1 MSSLESVFAGIQIKN
16 PIVVAAGPWSRNGA
30 AIQKSIDAGAA
41 VVVTETI
48 TLEEAANQPSPH
60 LFLGKKPEQMFNT
73 TRFSDMSLEQWE
85 QEMECLQKKDSKI
98 IASIYGR
105 SPSEISYL
113 AGKVECM
120 GVDAI
125 EITLSAPV
133 GIRNRTSN
141 SNPQEIHDYVR
152 AAVEATE
159 IPVFVK
165 LSYEAATSRAVI
177 EALEQAG
184 AHGVTAINSMKG
196 LKGVDLENHQ
206 VYMSSYAG
214 YSGEPIRPMALATVA
229 TLKQLTNLPV
239 CGCGGVQSAEDALE
253 FLMLGAGAVEIASV
267 ILREGYGAISR
278 ILQELGQW
286 LEAHPYDV
294 VDEIVGLAL
303 DSISPFEE
311 VSPCQ
316 LKAHLAGICDGCGS
330 CVPACIYDAL
340 SCTDGTVTILPEK
353 CTGCGMCVE
362 LCPHKALQLGWQ

>member
-1 MSSLESVFAGIQIKN
+1 MSFLATEFAGIPIKN

-30 AIQKSIDAGAA
+30 AIQKAIDAGAA

-60 LFLGKKPEQMFNT
+60 LFLGMKPEQMFNT

-85 QEMECLQKKDSKI
+85 QDLERLQKKDCKI
-98 IASIYGR
+98 IASICGT
-105 SPSEISYL
+105 SPSEVSYL
-113 AGKVECM
+113 AGKVERM

-141 SNPQEIHDYVR
+141 SNPQEIHEVVR

-165 LSYEAATSRAVI
+165 LSYEAATSPAVI

-184 AHGVTAINSMKG
+184 AHGVTAINSLKG
-196 LKGVDLENHQ
+196 LKGVDLENHR

-214 YSGEPIRPMALATVA
+214 YSGEPIKPMALATVA
-229 TLKQLTNLPV
+229 TLKQLTHLPV
-239 CGCGGVQSAEDALE
+239 CGCGGVQKAEDVLE

-267 ILREGYGAISR
+267 ILREGYGVIETMLR
-278 ILQELGQW
+278 DLNRW
-286 LEAHPYDV
+286 LDDHQYDG
-294 VDEIVGLAL
+294 VDNVVGLAL
-303 DSISPFEE
+303 DTISPFEE
-311 VSPCQ
+311 VAPGQ
-316 LKAHLAGICDGCGS
+316 LTARLAGECDGCGI

-340 SCTDGTVTILPEK
+340 VCETGTVSFVPGK

-362 LCPHKALQLGWQ
+362 LCPRRALQLGW

>member
-1 MSSLESVFAGIQIKN
+1 MAILATEFAGIPLKN

-30 AIQKSIDAGAA
+30 AIQKAIDAGAA

-48 TLEEAANQPSPH
+48 TLEEAVNQPSPH
-60 LFLGKKPEQMFNT
+60 LSLGRKAEQMFNT
-73 TRFSDMSLEQWE
+73 TRFSDLSLEQWE
-85 QEMECLQKKDSKI
+85 QDLECVQKKDSKI
-98 IASIYGR
+98 VASIYGT

-113 AGKVECM
+113 AGKVERM

-125 EITLSAPV
+125 EMTLSAPG

-141 SNPQEIHDYVR
+141 SNPREILDLVR

-165 LSYEAATSRAVI
+165 LSYEAATAPAVI

-196 LKGVDLENHQ
+196 LKGVDLEHHR
-206 VYMSSYAG
+206 VYLSSYAG
-214 YSGEPIRPMALATVA
+214 YSGEPIKPMALATVA
-229 TLKQLTNLPV
+229 TLKQLTQLPV
-239 CGCGGVQSAEDALE
+239 CGCGGVQTAEDVLE

-267 ILREGYGAISR
+267 ILREGYGVIEK
-278 ILQELGQW
+278 ILQDLDRW
-286 LEAHPYDV
+286 LDGHRYGAADQV
-294 VDEIVGLAL
+294 VGLAL
-303 DSISPFEE
+303 DTISPFEE

-316 LKAHLAGICDGCGS
+316 LKARLVGSCDGCGI

-340 SCTDGTVTILPEK
+340 VCESGTVSILHEN

-362 LCPHKALQLGWQ
+362 LCPRKAMQLGW

>member
-1 MSSLESVFAGIQIKN
+1 MSSLATEFAGLPIKN

-60 LFLGKKPEQMFNT
+60 LFLGTKPEQMFNT
-73 TRFSDMSLEQWE
+73 TRFSDQPLEQWE
-85 QEMECLQKKDSKI
+85 QDLECIQKKDCKI
-98 IASIYGR
+98 IASICGR

-125 EITLSAPV
+125 EVTLSAPV
-133 GIRNRTSN
+133 GIRNLTSN

-165 LSYEAATSRAVI
+165 LSYEAAMSRAVI

-196 LKGVDLENHQ
+196 LKGVDLETHR

-214 YSGEPIRPMALATVA
+214 YSGEPIKPMALATVA
-229 TLKQLTNLPV
+229 TLKQLSHLPV
-239 CGCGGVQSAEDALE
+239 CGCGGVQTAEDALE
-253 FLMLGAGAVEIASV
+253 FMMLGAGAVEIASV
-267 ILREGYGAISR
+267 ILREGYGAITK
-278 ILQELGQW
+278 ILQDLEQW
-286 LEAHPYDV
+286 LDAHQYSAV
-294 VDEIVGLAL
+294 GETIGLAL
-303 DSISPFEE
+303 DTITPFEE

-316 LKAHLAGICDGCGS
+316 LKVGLVGACDGCGI

-340 SCTDGTVTILPEK
+340 SCENGTISILPGK

-362 LCPHKALQLGWQ
+362 LCPHKALKLGW